1 MNDNLSINRR
11 RALAT
16 WALLLCLG
24 AGAPVAAEI
33 ERISVAGDGS
43 QASGDSYRAAI
54 SGDGAVVAFQSNA
67 ANLVAA
73 DTNGWVDVFVRDLD
87 TGSTTIAS
95 LQPDGSETQSYSKA
109 PSISGDGNIVVY
121 ESRPGGRTSVSVFDR
136 AAGTVEHILPSTG
149 SGGLPVPPATAR
161 LEPAISGNGQF
172 VAFRTRDTLQVLH
185 PPSIRPENDDLN
197 TTFDVFVYDRQTQ
210 PAPPV
215 QRISRLS
222 NDEGLD
228 ADSRRPAIS
237 GNGRFL
243 AFMTYSELIPDD
255 ANNRPDVVL
264 KDRDTGLL
272 EVISITPGSTT
283 GNGSSFDPAISG
295 DGRFV
300 AFRSDADD
308 LVPGDSN
315 GSWDIFVRD
324 RVAGT
329 TERVSVSS
337 SGEQADHHSAEPSIS
352 DDGRFVAFR
361 STASNLVSDDSNQ
374 HADIFVHDRLTGQ
387 TVRVGQPPNDESN
400 GNSANPA
407 ISADGAWIAFE
418 SDATNLVDGDTN
430 RTRDIFRAPNPLLD
444 APAMNAEGL

>member
-1 MNDNLSINRR
+1 MANIRR
-11 RALAT
+11 QALAT
-16 WALLLCLG
+16 WALVLGLG
-24 AGAPVAAEI
+24 ASVPVAAEI
-33 ERISVAGDGS
+33 ERVSLAGDGS

-54 SGDGAVVAFQSNA
+54 SDDGSVVAFQSNA
-67 ANLVAA
+67 DNLVAD

-87 TGSTTIAS
+87 TGSTEIAS
-95 LQPDGSETQSYSKA
+95 LQPDGSQTQSYSKA
-109 PSISGDGNIVVY
+109 PSISGDGSIVVY
-121 ESRPGGRTSVSVFDR
+121 ESRPGGVTSVSVFDR
-136 AAGTVEHILPSTG
+136 TVGTVEHILPSTQNG
-149 SGGLPVPPATAR
+149 EPVAPITAR
-161 LEPAISGNGQF
+161 IEPVISGNSHF
-172 VAFRTRDTLQVLH
+172 IAFRSRDTLQILY
-185 PPSIRPENDDLN
+185 PASIRPVNDDLN
-197 TTFDVFVYDRQTQ
+197 TAYDVFVYDHQTQ

-222 NDEGLD
+222 NDAELN

-237 GNGRFL
+237 RNGRFL

-255 ANNRPDVVL
+255 ANNRPDIVL

-272 EVISITPGSTT
+272 AVISITPGSTT

-300 AFRSDADD
+300 AFRSEADD

-337 SGEQADHHSAEPSIS
+337 SGEQAYHHSAEPSIS

-361 STASNLVSDDSNQ
+361 STASTLVPDDSNQ
-374 HADIFVHDRLTGQ
+374 RADIFVHDRLTGQ
-387 TVRVGQPPNDESN
+387 TARVGQPPNDESN

-418 SDATNLVDGDTN
+418 SDAINLVDGDTN
-430 RTRDIFRAPNPLLD
+430 RARDIFRAANPLLD
-444 APAMNAEGL
+444 APTMNTEGL